1 MDSELEK
8 MKKNVL
14 EDQMGFLCEELGDPG
29 RYFPFFRSKKM
40 LDSSDC
46 QHIRS
51 LSTFKDQIQELI
63 ERLKSRES
71 NKGEGGFDVLV
82 DALKKQRVQAH
93 IARALQKALAK
104 AKEEAVTTPSSGMVA
119 RRDAL
124 PGEEVASEPA
134 AQCPTLISE
143 NNCRNTE
150 QYQIHPQHG
159 ALPPLPTDQP
169 VAISNVH
176 EEQPDNIHPQHG
188 LLPVP
193 QYESNSQLQSG
204 LATESSPCDSSLNG
218 SEYELG
224 GQSQPSSMFN
234 NGSYVDSMSSQ
245 QPISYTTTTDST
257 ASYTDSLD
265 VLKLEAR
272 IRELTIQL
280 ERAQVENKKKDA
292 QIFTMQKLLAKAGLA
307 DHDLGPTKTK
317 APNSLGPQFVRPSV
331 SFV

>member
-1 MDSELEK
+1 
-8 MKKNVL
+8 
-14 EDQMGFLCEELGDPG
+14 
-29 RYFPFFRSKKM
+29 
-40 LDSSDC
+40 
-46 QHIRS
+46 
-51 LSTFKDQIQELI
+51 
-63 ERLKSRES
+63 
-71 NKGEGGFDVLV
+71 
-82 DALKKQRVQAH
+82 
-93 IARALQKALAK
+93 
-104 AKEEAVTTPSSGMVA
+104 MVA

-134 AQCPTLISE
+134 AQCPTLVSE

-150 QYQIHPQHG
+150 KYQMHPQHG

-169 VAISNVH
+169 VAISDVH

-193 QYESNSQLQSG
+193 QYESNTYGQQQSG
-204 LATESSPCDSSLNG
+204 LATESSACDSSLNG

-224 GQSQPSSMFN
+224 GQSQPSSMLS

-257 ASYTDSLD
+257 PSYTDSLD

-272 IRELTIQL
+272 IRDLTIQL

-292 QIFTMQKLLAKAGLA
+292 QLERAQVENKKKDAQIVALRKLLP
-307 DHDLGPTKTK
+307 DHDSGPAKTK
-317 APNSLGPQFVRPSV
+317 APNSLGSQFVRPSV